1 MTAIDL
7 AAKQGA
13 KFDCEVV
20 GIVAG
25 RLARSDRA
33 KAGRQLWRQACDRT
47 TNALLSN
54 SAFETDPSTTSFSPF
69 TWQLRSEGGLDVAV
83 GVAPAPL
90 RGHALKIRPSKN
102 TSELQSLMRIS
113 YAVFCLKKKTKQNT
127 KRTHI
132 HTK

>member
-1 MTAIDL
+1 MIRRPPRSTRTDTL
-7 AAKQGA
+7 FPYTTLFRS

-83 GVAPAPL
+83 GEIGRAHV
-90 RGHALKIRPSKN
+90 
-102 TSELQSLMRIS
+102 
-113 YAVFCLKKKTKQNT
+113 
-127 KRTHI
+127 
-132 HTK
+132 